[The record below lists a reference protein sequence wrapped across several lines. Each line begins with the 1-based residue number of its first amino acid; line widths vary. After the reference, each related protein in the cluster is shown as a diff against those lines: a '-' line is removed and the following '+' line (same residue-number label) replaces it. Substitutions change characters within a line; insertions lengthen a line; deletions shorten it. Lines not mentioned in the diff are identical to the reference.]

1 MDGKNWSENIVE
13 NDTVKEKILLLVMA
27 VISGYMLWGATQFTA
42 TSSAR
47 FPRLVATV
55 VLVGSLLLLVREFL
69 PGPLR
74 RALISEGAAFE
85 ASDEFAEK
93 EEGTEEMT
101 PQEEGISSVDRPLH
115 DSVFTALVVVGYAV
129 LGYAIGLLW
138 ASPIFVAV
146 YARWFRITTL
156 RTGLLTGISFGI
168 AYVFMIV
175 LNVELDAG
183 AILLPGGVPW
193 L

>member
-1 MDGKNWSENIVE
+1 MNAKSWSENIVE
-13 NDTVKEKILLLVMA
+13 NDTVKEKVLLLVMTA
-27 VISGYMLWGATQFTA
+27 ISGYMLWGATQFTA
-42 TSSAR
+42 ASSAR

-55 VLVGSLLLLVREFL
+55 VLVGSLLLLVREYL

-74 RALISEGAAFE
+74 QALVSEGAAFE
-85 ASDEFAEK
+85 ASEEFVEK
-93 EEGTEEMT
+93 GEEVEEMT
-101 PQEEGISSVDRPLH
+101 SPEEGISSVDRPLH
-115 DSVFTALVVVGYAV
+115 DSVFTALAVVGYAV

-146 YARWFRITTL
+146 YARWFRINTL

-183 AILLPGGVPW
+183 AILLTGGVPW